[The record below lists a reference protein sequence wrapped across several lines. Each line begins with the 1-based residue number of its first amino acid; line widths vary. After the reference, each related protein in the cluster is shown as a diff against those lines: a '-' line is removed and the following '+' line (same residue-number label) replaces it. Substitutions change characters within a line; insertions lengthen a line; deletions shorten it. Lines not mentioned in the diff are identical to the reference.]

1 MIPNLEER
9 ARREVRNAGFDVDF
23 SAQEQRELQNVVAP
37 ISSTRNA
44 GVADWSAL
52 LWSSIDNDTSRDL
65 DQVEVAEQLAN
76 GDILVRIGIADVDE
90 FVPRGSLLDA
100 QAARNTCSVYTGI
113 ETFPMLPRQLSED
126 LSSLLPDEKRAA
138 LVISYVVDKNGET
151 GQIEMSRALVC
162 NRAKLVYE
170 EVGAWLDDSSS
181 TRIAEIETI
190 AGLREQLL
198 LQNEAAIRLQ
208 KAREAK
214 GALDLESPEVTPIMK
229 DGRVVGL
236 QTQRKNAA
244 RRIIENFMVAANMAL
259 AQWLPEHGFSSI
271 ARVVRE
277 PERWPRIQQIA
288 RSLGDNLPDKADPLT
303 LSDFLQRQQKAAPG
317 DFAQLSLSIV
327 KLLGPGQYA
336 LVRPQDH
343 EGHFGLG
350 AARYTHSTAPNRRYP
365 DLIAQRLLKAAIK
378 MELSPYSDEEL
389 AQIAAHCNEREAASQ
404 KVERLMRKVAAAAL
418 FGDRIGQI
426 FDAVVT
432 GVSVKGVWVRVLEP
446 PVEGRVVQ
454 GETGLDVGENV
465 RVRLLST
472 DIERGFIDFA
482 RL

>member
-1 MIPNLEER
+1 MTPNLEER
-9 ARREVRNAGFDVDF
+9 ARREVQNAGFDVDF
-23 SAQEQRELQNVVAP
+23 SPDEQRELQSAAADA
-37 ISSTRNA
+37 SSTRS
-44 GVADWSAL
+44 ADVTDLCGL

-65 DQVEVAEQLAN
+65 DQVEVAEQLPDGA
-76 GDILVRIGIADVDE
+76 IRVRIGIADVDE
-90 FVPRGSLLDA
+90 FVPRGSLLDT

-113 ETFPMLPRQLSED
+113 ETFPMLPRPLSEG
-126 LSSLLPDEKRAA
+126 LSSLLPEETRQAF
-138 LVISYVVDKNGET
+138 VISYVVDAQGET
-151 GQIEMSRALVC
+151 SQIEMSRALVC

-170 EVGAWLDDSSS
+170 EVGAWLDDNSS

-214 GALDLESPEVTPIMK
+214 GALDLESPEVTPIVK

-236 QTQRKNAA
+236 QTQSKNAA

-277 PERWPRIQQIA
+277 PERWPRIEQIA
-288 RSLGDNLPDKADPLT
+288 RDLGDNLPDKADPLA
-303 LSDFLQRQQKAAPG
+303 LSEFLQRRQKAAPN

-327 KLLGPGQYA
+327 KLLGPGQYV

-365 DLIAQRLLKAAIK
+365 DLITQRLLKSALK
-378 MELSPYSDEEL
+378 MESSPYSDDEL
-389 AQIAAHCNEREAASQ
+389 AQIAAHCNEREAAAQ

-418 FGDRIGQI
+418 FGDRIGQV
-426 FDAVVT
+426 FEAVVT
-432 GVSVKGVWVRVLEP
+432 GVSSKGVWVRTSEP

-454 GETGLDVGENV
+454 GENGLDVGQNV
-465 RVRLLST
+465 AVRLLST
-472 DIERGFIDFA
+472 DIQRGFIDFG
-482 RL
+482 RI